1 MSRALVD
8 LIFTRQCGSAAR
20 KAILLAMADRA
31 NDDGSDVW
39 VSKTRIAAETEWAR
53 STVITTMQALERD
66 GLITVVAKR
75 SGRRGYTL
83 IYKMSVSKI
92 AALPT
97 AWEKCRDPD
106 TLDDTL
112 GEEEPDAAKVSDS
125 ATLSRPKVSARR
137 TLITHKVS
145 KSPPDSV
152 RPADMN
158 QSFIEPDDD
167 SACVRARKAEVEVL
181 DLTDGVVADNADGL
195 DELVG
200 LLSAKTTPPCDEADL
215 KRGVEKVAR
224 WLRRNGQ
231 RASSFRY
238 FTAAVI
244 EARDRR
250 LKPAD
255 EAEDGEP
262 RQRSRSDELDR
273 VLARLRA
280 SR

>member
-53 STVITTMQALERD
+53 STVITTMQQLERD

-75 SGRRGYTL
+75 KGNHGYTL

-92 AALPT
+92 SALPT
-97 AWEKCRDPD
+97 AWGKCRDPD

-112 GEEEPDAAKVSDS
+112 GEPEPEAEQVSVQQTLKV
-125 ATLSRPKVSARR
+125 RQVSARR
-137 TLITHKVS
+137 TVKAAQVS
-145 KSPPDSV
+145 ESTLSSV

-167 SACVRARKAEVEVL
+167 SAGVRARRAEVEVL
-181 DLTDGVVADNADGL
+181 DLTDGVMSDNADGL
-195 DELVG
+195 TDLTD
-200 LLSAKTTPPCDEADL
+200 LLSKTSPPCDEADL
-215 KRGVEKVAR
+215 KRGIEKVAR

-231 RASSFRY
+231 KASSFRY

-250 LKPAD
+250 LKPAE

-262 RQRSRSDELDR
+262 RSRSRSDELDR